1 MSSGRQLARTFNS
14 EGLRRLARSRLP
26 RPIFDYLDGGS
37 DDERTLR
44 RNVDAFTDYE
54 LIPDDLNDVS
64 KIQTATTLFGRQVAM
79 PLMLSPTGL
88 TRMFHP
94 LAEPAVARQAER
106 HGVLY
111 ALSTMGT
118 TRIEELAG
126 ISAGPKVFQIYLFR
140 DRGLTEEFIA
150 RCAQS
155 IKIRP
160 ADRAGRRPESKRLDD
175 VAATTNAAITDDV
188 RARTHG
194 RPDGGDL
201 VHGRRR
207 SVELPAAMVGD
218 DQAGC
223 TMVDRP
229 FGVGRIQH
237 PLDGDGPA
245 PLARQPLE
253 IAPGD
258 GAVELMADIIEQA
271 HWATRE
277 RVDPVADVGQIEFPA
292 GQGRQRPTRVK
303 RKRHEGIDRQLWRQ

>member
-1 MSSGRQLARTFNS
+1 MSSGRQLARTFNI

-54 LIPDDLNDVS
+54 LIPDVLNDVS

-150 RCAQS
+150 RC
-155 IKIRP
+155 
-160 ADRAGRRPESKRLDD
+160 RAALF
-175 VAATTNAAITDDV
+175 AAFTS
-188 RARTHG
+188 R
-194 RPDGGDL
+194 
-201 VHGRRR
+201 
-207 SVELPAAMVGD
+207 
-218 DQAGC
+218 
-223 TMVDRP
+223 
-229 FGVGRIQH
+229 F
-237 PLDGDGPA
+237 
-245 PLARQPLE
+245 LAS
-253 IAPGD
+253 
-258 GAVELMADIIEQA
+258 
-271 HWATRE
+271 
-277 RVDPVADVGQIEFPA
+277 
-292 GQGRQRPTRVK
+292 
-303 RKRHEGIDRQLWRQ
+303 